1 VDRLRHTGVKARL
14 SRAVQRR
21 HPATAAVGPAP
32 AHSAGVVIG
41 PAPCR
46 PRVTYRPLSRLRGS
60 QFGVN
65 ISQCATT
72 AHAVAYGRRN
82 AIIAGPAMQP
92 ETPALLSESL
102 LRTLAERGDLRDYGR
117 GEILIQEGELSDA
130 LYILVSGQ
138 VKVYTRDERGRE
150 LIYNILQPGEFFGEM
165 FLDGGVR
172 SASAKA
178 VDPVRCVLVGPAEFR
193 SFMQV
198 YPEFA
203 ECLVL
208 KLIARVR
215 HATGQTR
222 SLAFSGVYERTVDVL
237 NRVSVDEDGARVV
250 PLGVTQQEIADRV
263 GATRE
268 MVNHILR
275 DLARG
280 GFLDRDDQR
289 RTVLVKELPK
299 HW

>member
-1 VDRLRHTGVKARL
+1 MD
-14 SRAVQRR
+14 S
-21 HPATAAVGPAP
+21 
-32 AHSAGVVIG
+32 
-41 PAPCR
+41 
-46 PRVTYRPLSRLRGS
+46 
-60 QFGVN
+60 
-65 ISQCATT
+65 
-72 AHAVAYGRRN
+72 
-82 AIIAGPAMQP
+82 

-102 LRTLAERGDLRDYGR
+102 VRSLAEQGDLRSFSR
-117 GEILIQEGELSDA
+117 GEVLIQEGEVSDA
-130 LYILVSGQ
+130 LYILVSGE

-150 LIYNILQPGEFFGEM
+150 LVYNMMQPGEFFGEL
-165 FLDGGVR
+165 FLDGGPR

-178 VDPVRCVLVGPAEFR
+178 VDAVECVVVGPAEFR
-193 SFMQV
+193 GFMRA

-208 KLIARVR
+208 KLIARLR

-222 SLAFSGVYERTVDVL
+222 SLAFSGVYERTVDAL
-237 NRVSVDEDGARVV
+237 NRLSVEEAGVRII
-250 PLGVTQQEIADRV
+250 PSGVTQQEIADRV

-289 RTVLVKELPK
+289 RMQLIKELPK